1 MRGRGARLPRV
12 PLRPGGR
19 GLRARHAHLSRRELA
34 QPAARARSRFRD
46 TGRGPGRMAER
57 APGGLHGDVE
67 GRRQRHA
74 AGARGARRGGGLR
87 GGGQCRR
94 RRAARAR
101 DGDRGPAPPP
111 QAAARAE
118 RGVGDGRRPLLRRA
132 SQRSR
137 LRRLTRVRSLLG
149 VRGRPVARGHVRP
162 QRARRDVR
170 PRGPLR
176 RHSFRDEAEPSAER
190 GTPVLRH
197 AQARRAHPDADRPAA
212 RPHRQGSLQPR
223 ASAAGGMIPR
233 MRDQAAF
240 RLDDKVAA
248 VVGAGSG
255 IGEAVAEAC
264 ARQGARVACLDADE
278 GRARAVA
285 DRIASAGGAAEAAR
299 LDLRDSKAVDA
310 VLDGLRGRHG
320 RLDIAICTPSINAR
334 KTVLTYTDDDVD
346 RVLTLN
352 LKGTFNLLRAA
363 GRIMTVQ
370 GSGAI
375 VLFSSIRS
383 VVVEPGQSVY
393 AATKAGIVQMAR
405 AAAAEFGP
413 RGVRVNAIAPGV
425 VDTPLPAPVK
435 ANKQW
440 YDAYAAKSIL
450 GRWARPEEI
459 AGPTVF
465 LVSDAAS
472 YVTGSVLFVD
482 GGWTAVDGRY
492 TPPGM

>member
-1 MRGRGARLPRV
+1 
-12 PLRPGGR
+12 
-19 GLRARHAHLSRRELA
+19 
-34 QPAARARSRFRD
+34 
-46 TGRGPGRMAER
+46 
-57 APGGLHGDVE
+57 
-67 GRRQRHA
+67 
-74 AGARGARRGGGLR
+74 
-87 GGGQCRR
+87 
-94 RRAARAR
+94 
-101 DGDRGPAPPP
+101 
-111 QAAARAE
+111 
-118 RGVGDGRRPLLRRA
+118 
-132 SQRSR
+132 
-137 LRRLTRVRSLLG
+137 
-149 VRGRPVARGHVRP
+149 
-162 QRARRDVR
+162 
-170 PRGPLR
+170 
-176 RHSFRDEAEPSAER
+176 
-190 GTPVLRH
+190 
-197 AQARRAHPDADRPAA
+197 
-212 RPHRQGSLQPR
+212 
-223 ASAAGGMIPR
+223 MIPR
-233 MRDQAAF
+233 MRDHASF

-285 DRIASAGGAAEAAR
+285 DRIGSAGGAAEAAR
-299 LDLRDSKAVDA
+299 LDLRDGKAVDA
-310 VLDGLRGRHG
+310 ALDGLRGRHG

-334 KTVLTYTDDDVD
+334 KTVLTYTDEDVD

-352 LKGTFNLLRAA
+352 LKGSFNLLRAA
-363 GRIMTVQ
+363 GRIMTAQ

-405 AAAAEFGP
+405 TAAAEFGP
-413 RGVRVNAIAPGV
+413 HGVRVNAIAPGV
-425 VDTPLPAPVK
+425 VDTPLTAPVK
-435 ANKQW
+435 ADKEW

-482 GGWTAVDGRY
+482 GGWTAIDGRF